1 MLGEADRNVPRLP
14 SSGMTEQT
22 SQFPLSFNQTFLCA
36 FDQGTEHGAFGDKHT
51 LAFGC
56 RVSGRVDVETL
67 QAALNDV
74 VARHEAL
81 RTEIVRADPEN
92 KYQKVHPAAPV
103 PLVVNNFP
111 ASDPRPR
118 DEQAEAYLNELEAGS
133 FSVDQIPLV
142 WGFLGRFDETD
153 SVLVIVVHHVSTD
166 SWSMEVI
173 VRDVARCYAA
183 RRGLEEELPKARTF
197 GEFTQ
202 YQMDSV
208 QSEATEQALRYWR
221 SKLEGAQ
228 ILGVPTDRPADVN
241 LVNRYSAYR
250 YLFSADLTSAT
261 LKFAASTRSSAFMVL
276 LAAYNVLL
284 HKRTG
289 ATDIVVPTFTSG
301 RGDERFLATVGPIFN
316 YLLLRTD
323 IAGCANFREVVTR
336 TRATCFEAYTNDIP
350 FPLVA
355 NESQH
360 VLAPFQDPNVAVI
373 AFEVLQ
379 TPDDM
384 TEERIGDLA
393 YTEIRRRVL
402 PHPLSSHIPNGAL
415 WATDVLP
422 SGEMAGSLKFD
433 LNRFD
438 EATAIGLVDGLRE
451 TLRRAVTNPAA
462 PIAEL

>member
-1 MLGEADRNVPRLP
+1 
-14 SSGMTEQT
+14 MTEQT
-22 SQFPLSFNQTFLCA
+22 SQLPLSFNQTFLCA
-36 FDQGTEHGAFGDKHT
+36 FDQGAEHGAFGDKHT

-56 RVSGRVDVETL
+56 RVSGRVDVDTL

-74 VARHEAL
+74 VVRHEAL
-81 RTEIVRADPEN
+81 RTEIVRADPAN
-92 KYQKVHPAAPV
+92 QYQKVHPPAPV

-142 WGFLGRFDETD
+142 WGFLGRFDESD
-153 SVLVIVVHHVSTD
+153 SVLVIVVHHVATD

-183 RRGLEEELPKARTF
+183 RRGLEVEELPKAPGF
-197 GEFTQ
+197 PEFTLHQ
-202 YQMDSV
+202 LDSV
-208 QSEATEQALRYWR
+208 ESEATGRSLGYWKT
-221 SKLEGAQ
+221 KLEGAQ
-228 ILGVPTDRPADVN
+228 ILGVPTDRPADQN
-241 LVNRYSAYR
+241 LVNKYTAHR
-250 YLFSADLTSAT
+250 YLFDADLTSAT
-261 LKFAASTRSSAFMVL
+261 LKFAATTRSTAFMVL
-276 LAAYNVLL
+276 TAAYKVLL

-301 RGDERFLATVGPIFN
+301 RSDERFLATVGPIFN

-323 IAGCANFREVVTR
+323 IAGCANFREVVARTR
-336 TRATCFEAYTNDIP
+336 TTCFEAYTNDIP

-355 NESQH
+355 NQSQE

-379 TPDDM
+379 TPEDM

-402 PHPLSSHIPNGAL
+402 PHPLSSHIPNGVL

-438 EATAIGLVDGLRE
+438 EATAVGLVDGLRE
-451 TLRRAVTNPAA
+451 TLRNAVTNPDA